1 MVMVMMRKRRMR
13 RMRWRPTCNK
23 YQRLETLSEAVNCT
37 SREPAIALIT
47 MVMMMMVMVVM
58 MVMLM
63 TIRIVTGTMIMVW
76 LLNVDSTDLSMI

>member
-1 MVMVMMRKRRMR
+1 MMRKR

-47 MVMMMMVMVVM
+47 MVMVM
-58 MVMLM
+58 MVMMMMMLVVM
-63 TIRIVTGTMIMVW
+63 MIRIVTGTMIMVW

>member
-1 MVMVMMRKRRMR
+1 MK
-13 RMRWRPTCNK
+13 WRPTCNK
-23 YQRLETLSEAVNCT
+23 YQRLETLSEAANCT

-47 MVMMMMVMVVM
+47 MVMVMMVMMMMMLVVM
-58 MVMLM
+58 MVMVLVM

>member
-1 MVMVMMRKRRMR
+1 MR
-13 RMRWRPTCNK
+13 RMRWRTTCNK
-23 YQRLETLSEAVNCT
+23 YQRLETLIEAVNCT

-47 MVMMMMVMVVM
+47 MVMVMMVMMMMMLVVM

>member
-1 MVMVMMRKRRMR
+1 MK
-13 RMRWRPTCNK
+13 WRPTCNK

-47 MVMMMMVMVVM
+47 MVMVMMVMMMMMLVVM

-63 TIRIVTGTMIMVW
+63 TIRIVTGTMIMMW